1 MHVQVIETQE
11 AVTLVRKYLD
21 ELKLTRRVS
30 VVWRNVG
37 CRCAAADVMVHWST
51 ASLRKAG

>member
-51 ASLRKAG
+51 ASL